1 MTYPSRRL
9 ADDLAT
15 LWIQAPMVIGIRLS
29 QMWMTALTGGRVD
42 TAEFN
47 RMITEKMAAAGE
59 SVIATNMAM
68 AEENITAMAA
78 MATGRSTSSHRA
90 ADSIA
95 RAAVKPYS
103 KRVRSNVR
111 RLSKQ
116 KD

>member
-1 MTYPSRRL
+1 
-9 ADDLAT
+9 
-15 LWIQAPMVIGIRLS
+15 MVIGMRLS
-29 QMWMTALTGGRVD
+29 QMWMTAMTGGRAN

-47 RMITEKMAAAGE
+47 RMITEKVTAVAE
-59 SVIATNMAM
+59 SVIAANMAM
-68 AEENITAMAA
+68 AEENIAA
-78 MATGRSTSSHRA
+78 MTAIATGRKTSAHRA
-90 ADSIA
+90 VDSIA

>member
-9 ADDLAT
+9 SDDLAT
-15 LWIQAPMVIGIRLS
+15 LWIEAPMVIGMRLS
-29 QMWMTALTGGRVD
+29 QMWMTAMTGGRAN

-47 RMITEKMAAAGE
+47 RMITEKVTAVAE
-59 SVIATNMAM
+59 SVIAANMAM
-68 AEENITAMAA
+68 AEENIAA
-78 MATGRSTSSHRA
+78 MTAIATGRKTSAHRA
-90 ADSIA
+90 VDSIA